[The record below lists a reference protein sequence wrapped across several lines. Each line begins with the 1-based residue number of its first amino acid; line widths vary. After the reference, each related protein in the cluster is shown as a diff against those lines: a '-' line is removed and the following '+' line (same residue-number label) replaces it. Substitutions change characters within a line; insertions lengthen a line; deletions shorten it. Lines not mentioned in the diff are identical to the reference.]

1 MIFLQ
6 SAFLF
11 ALPLIGLPIL
21 IHLINQ
27 NRHKT
32 IPWAATMFLLQ
43 AKRMAKGMA
52 RLRYILLM
60 AARMLAIAG
69 LIFAVS
75 RPMAGGWLGL
85 TSSNTPEVTIV
96 VLDRSVSMEEQQVQ
110 TSETKRSTALKK
122 LSELIR
128 TSENSGRLV
137 LFDSISQKPLEIR
150 SVDELESLPE
160 ASSSATATDMPALMQ
175 QVVEYIET
183 NDTGRTDV
191 WVCSDLRQNDWSP
204 NAGRWEAVR
213 KQMSAREGLRLF
225 LLAYPDVASD
235 NLAVSV
241 SGVHRR
247 ESLDGAELVMDILVT
262 RSGATDEPQQVDLT
276 VVIDGARSR
285 LPLTVTGNRLV
296 RKGHVIA
303 LDADTLEGWGYVE
316 LPRDANMKDN
326 VFRFVYA
333 EPAVRRTVIVSDDPG
348 AAQMFR
354 VATATAAD
362 RSLVYEAE
370 VLPSTSASAIGWE
383 EAAMVVWHAALP
395 DGLIAR
401 QLEDFVASGRTVLFF
416 PPALPGDAALFGG
429 TWKNWQEPASG
440 DHFTFR
446 PWRTDTDLLAN
457 AESGTPLPVGQ
468 VQCHRVCELEIEMAT
483 ALWQL
488 ENGLPLLARAN
499 TDRGAVYFCS
509 TLPTSDSSNLVT
521 NGVTFYVM
529 VQRAL
534 SRGAAALGRARQLE
548 AGTQPADSAVTWE
561 PLDEISAATWVSQR
575 ANMGGLYQGPE
586 RLLAVNRPLQED
598 SDQIVSDDTLGQVL
612 AGIEYKR
619 IDDQVGGTMQLASEV
634 WRTFLM
640 LMIVAL
646 MAEALLS
653 VPEQTI
659 KSRPL
664 SQEVAA

>member
-85 TSSNTPEVTIV
+85 TSSNSPEVTIV

-122 LSELIR
+122 LAELVR

-137 LFDSISQKPLEIR
+137 LFDSVTQQPLEIR
-150 SVDELESLPE
+150 SVDELEELPE
-160 ASSSATATDMPALMQ
+160 ASSSATSTDMPALMQ
-175 QVVEYIET
+175 QVVEYLEN
-183 NDTGRTDV
+183 NDTGRTDI

-204 NAGRWEAVR
+204 NAGRWESVR
-213 KQMSAREGLRLF
+213 RQLSAREGVRMF
-225 LLAYPDVASD
+225 LLAYPDVAED

-262 RSGATDEPQQVDLT
+262 RSGATEQEQSVDLT

-285 LPLTVTGNRLV
+285 LPLKITGNRLV
-296 RKGHVIA
+296 RKGHVIP
-303 LDADTLEGWGYVE
+303 LDSETREGWGRVE

-333 EPAVRRTVIVSDDPG
+333 EPAVRKTVIVSDDDR
-348 AAQMFR
+348 AAQMFE
-354 VATATAAD
+354 VAAATASD

-370 VLPSTSASAIGWE
+370 VLPSSSANAIGWE
-383 EAAMVVWHAALP
+383 EAAMIIWHAP
-395 DGLIAR
+395 IPEGLVAR
-401 QLEDFVASGRTVLFF
+401 QLEDFVASGRAVMFYPPDNPGGQTLFN
-416 PPALPGDAALFGG
+416 ADW
-429 TWKNWQEPASG
+429 TNWVTPDSG
-440 DHFTFR
+440 DHFTFK
-446 PWRTDTDLLAN
+446 PWRTDADLLAN

-468 VQCHRVCELEIEMAT
+468 VECHRVCGLEIQMAT
-483 ALWQL
+483 SLWQL
-488 ENGLPLLARAN
+488 ENGMPLLARAN
-499 TDRGAVYFCS
+499 TDQGAAYFCT
-509 TLPTSDSSNLVT
+509 TLPTSENSNLVT

-529 VQRAL
+529 TQRAL
-534 SRGAAALGRARQLE
+534 ARGAGALGRARLLE
-548 AGTQPADSAVTWE
+548 AGTVSPETVVDWS
-561 PLDEISAATWVSQR
+561 PLDDTSDQVWVSQR
-575 ANMGGLYQGPE
+575 GNMGGLFEGGE
-586 RLLAVNRPLQED
+586 RLLAVNRPLAED
-598 SDQIVSDDTLGQVL
+598 ADQVVTDETLSQVL

-619 IDDQVGGTMQLASEV
+619 IDDKVGGAMQLASEV
-634 WRTFLM
+634 WRTFLI
-640 LMIVAL
+640 LMIIAL
-646 MAEALLS
+646 IAEALLS
-653 VPEQTI
+653 VPEQAV

-664 SQEVAA
+664 TEVAA

>member
-85 TSSNTPEVTIV
+85 TSSNSPEVTVI

-122 LSELIR
+122 LAELVR

-137 LFDSISQKPLEIR
+137 LFDSVTQQPLEIS
-150 SVDELESLPE
+150 SVDELEELPE
-160 ASSSATATDMPALMQ
+160 ASSSATSTDMPALMQ
-175 QVVEYIET
+175 QVVEYLEN
-183 NDTGRTDV
+183 NDTGRTDI

-204 NAGRWEAVR
+204 NAGRWESVR
-213 KQMSAREGLRLF
+213 RQLSAREGVRMF
-225 LLAYPDVASD
+225 LLAYPDVAQD

-262 RSGATDEPQQVDLT
+262 RSGATEQEQSVDLT

-285 LPLTVTGNRLV
+285 LPLKITGDRLV
-296 RKGHVIA
+296 RKGHVIP
-303 LDADTLEGWGYVE
+303 LDSETREGWGLVE

-333 EPAVRRTVIVSDDPG
+333 EPAVRKTVIVSDDNR
-348 AAQMFR
+348 AAEMFK
-354 VATATAAD
+354 VAAATAAD

-370 VLPSTSASAIGWE
+370 ILPSTSANAIAWE
-383 EAAMVVWHAALP
+383 ESAMIIWHAP
-395 DGLIAR
+395 IPEGLIAR
-401 QLEDFVASGRTVLFF
+401 QLEDFVASGRAVMFY
-416 PPALPGDAALFGG
+416 PPNNPGGQALFNASW
-429 TWKNWQEPASG
+429 TDWVTPESG
-440 DHFTFR
+440 DHFTFK
-446 PWRTDTDLLAN
+446 PWRTDSDLLAN

-468 VQCHRVCELEIEMAT
+468 VQCHRACGLQVEMAT
-483 ALWQL
+483 SLWQL
-488 ENGLPLLARAN
+488 DNGLPLLARAN
-499 TDRGAVYFCS
+499 TDQGAAYFCS
-509 TLPTSDSSNLVT
+509 TLPTSENSNLVT

-529 VQRAL
+529 TQRAL
-534 SRGAAALGRARQLE
+534 ARGAGALGRARLLE
-548 AGTQPADSAVTWE
+548 AGTVSADTVVDWS
-561 PLDEISAATWVSQR
+561 PLDEMSERVWVSQR
-575 ANMGGLYQGPE
+575 GNMGGLFEGGD
-586 RLLAVNRPLQED
+586 RLLAVNRPLVED
-598 SDQIVSDDTLGQVL
+598 SDRVVTDDTLSQVL

-619 IDDQVGGTMQLASEV
+619 IDDQVGGAMQLASEV
-634 WRTFLM
+634 WRTFLI
-640 LMIVAL
+640 LMIIAL
-646 MAEALLS
+646 IAEALLS
-653 VPEQTI
+653 VPEQAV

-664 SQEVAA
+664 TEVAA